1 LSQAFK
7 ICPICDTPNPQN
19 AAVCSNCGT
28 ALENVASVSSTQAK
42 ALRATEYESQF
53 GENDLLE
60 ESLRPIAR
68 RYLTGC
74 AAIVVLLL
82 GAGLLV
88 VFGPQFMDRLPPL
101 PVGQRDFSLLT
112 NTPRPTLNLA
122 TVTQGSPTLTP
133 SPTAPPTATD
143 TLTPTREPCS
153 PQVQELEGLIA
164 VVARCGHRDLFVLTE
179 VIDLNE
185 LDNVNDIRPGQI
197 LIVPWP
203 TETADPN
210 ATVEVIPT
218 EDAVPED
225 PDNTDEAGSGETE
238 ETGINGASDINVE
251 DTTQVSEFDF
261 NLTVIADPASAPT
274 ATLPPGVGYYIVQP
288 EDNAII
294 IADLFDTSMEVLS
307 QLNPEITF
315 SQCDFGQAFGG
326 EGCSVPLG
334 IGQVIRVP
342 APLPTETLTPTPS
355 GSETATPTMTP
366 TFNAPSSVSPSNRAF
381 FRADQLVTLRWVATG
396 MLDENQAYQVRLERT
411 DDSQTF
417 TETTQELFFRI
428 PVAWQGMTADR
439 YEYVWTVAVVDL
451 DDPDEAL
458 YETEP
463 LAFTWEGQGESQP

>member
-42 ALRATEYESQF
+42 VLRSNEYESQF

-60 ESLRPIAR
+60 ASLRPVAR
-68 RYLTGC
+68 RYLMGC
-74 AAIVVLLL
+74 VALLVLLL
-82 GAGLLV
+82 GAGLV
-88 VFGPQFMDRLPPL
+88 VAFAPQLADRLPSL
-101 PVGQRDFSLLT
+101 PMAQRNIPLLT

-133 SPTAPPTATD
+133 SPTDPPTATA

-179 VIDLNE
+179 VIQLNDLN
-185 LDNVNDIRPGQI
+185 DVNDIRPGQV
-197 LIVPWP
+197 LVVPWP

-210 ATVEVIPT
+210 ATAEVEPT
-218 EDAVPED
+218 EEVAPEN
-225 PDNTDEAGSGETE
+225 PDGTDEVGSS
-238 ETGINGASDINVE
+238 GASDINVE
-251 DTTQVSEFDF
+251 DTTQISEFDF
-261 NLTVIADPASAPT
+261 NLTVIADPGSAPT
-274 ATLPPGVGYYIVQP
+274 ATLPPGVAYYIIQP
-288 EDNAII
+288 QDNAII
-294 IADLFDTSMEVLS
+294 VAQLFDTTMEVLS

-326 EGCSVPLG
+326 EGCTVPLG
-334 IGQVIRVP
+334 VGQSIRVP

-366 TFNAPSSVSPSNRAF
+366 TFNAPSSISPSNRAY

-396 MLDENQAYQVRLERT
+396 VLDENQAFQVQVERT
-411 DDSQTF
+411 NDSQTF

-428 PVAWQGMTADR
+428 PAAWQGTTADR
-439 YEYVWTVAVVDL
+439 YEYLWSVAVVDL
-451 DDPDEAL
+451 DNPEDTL
-458 YETEP
+458 HETEP
-463 LAFTWEGQGESQP
+463 LAFTWEGQGEAQP